1 MKKLIGKLTNKLTKK
16 RVKRSI
22 TDEELDQLIV
32 DKENK
37 QEELNNIDIKIG
49 ITYPIMQK
57 HQKCVEQVEE
67 YKKGNK
73 TIFVSEFYRS
83 GECVITPQSA
93 DEIRH
98 LKNGLAGDDLH
109 LEHFSD
115 YEMLGYSDGQGLEFI
130 GDGSERLQEAFDNW
144 WYEGRTEESCH
155 RWDWFEDNG
164 WGDHINTEYIIHDG
178 IDIDGY
184 DTSPLWLKNRKKL
197 MGK

>member
-1 MKKLIGKLTNKLTKK
+1 ME
-16 RVKRSI
+16 V
-22 TDEELDQLIV
+22 EM
-32 DKENK
+32 K

-49 ITYPIMQK
+49 ITYPIMPK

-67 YKKGNK
+67 YKKGNW
-73 TIFVSEFYRS
+73 TIFASEYYRS

-98 LKNGLAGDDLH
+98 LKNGLAGDHLH
-109 LEHFSD
+109 LECFSD
-115 YEMLGYSDGQGLEFI
+115 YEMLGYSDGQGLEFK
-130 GDGSERLQEAFDNW
+130 GADNPLSDESDLQEAFDKW
-144 WYEGRTEESCH
+144 WYDGRTEESCH

-164 WGDHINTEYIIHDG
+164 WGDHIDTEYVIHDG
-178 IDIDGY
+178 VDIDGY

>member
-1 MKKLIGKLTNKLTKK
+1 MKKLIDKLTNKLTKK
-16 RVKRSI
+16 RVPRQFTTPQEK
-22 TDEELDQLIV
+22 
-32 DKENK
+32 
-37 QEELNNIDIKIG
+37 EELNNIDIKIG
-49 ITYPIMQK
+49 ITYPIMPK
-57 HQKCVEQVEE
+57 HQKCVEQTEE
-67 YKKGNK
+67 YKKGNT
-73 TIFVSEFYRS
+73 TIFASEFYRS

-98 LKNGLAGDDLH
+98 LKDGLAGHHLH
-109 LEHFSD
+109 LECFSD
-115 YEMLGYSDGQGLEFI
+115 YEMLGYSDGQGLEFKGEFK
-130 GDGSERLQEAFDNW
+130 GDVIDESELQEAFDKW

-164 WGDHINTEYIIHDG
+164 WGDHINTEYVIHDG